1 MKFLILNKEAQ
12 TIFNNRKTLLE
23 QLVATEEALNEAVTV
38 SVSVVPIDS
47 AEGTYNIVFEDAN
60 GDKLA
65 TNTFVLPAGKDGE
78 NGVDGVGISDIS
90 TLSNAQSGMYTLT
103 TIKVT
108 KTDGTTQNFT
118 VYALNGVDGVNGV
131 DGASIEEIDSE
142 SDEQQN
148 GYTVTP
154 VSVKM
159 SDGTTLNFEIRA
171 KNGVDGADGPRGLTG
186 NGIASMVSGAS
197 YISGDKTITP
207 VTVTYSD
214 GTTQDLSIIAQ
225 NGATGGAT
233 LYKHT
238 IQVEFNE
245 GQDSNFLNFRIL
257 GKRSTPVNSSASLS
271 GLLSEGVLIT
281 YGAKYGTNIVV
292 YSLMVPEN
300 TDDILALI
308 IVGSTFS
315 SKQINAGDIISV
327 TDEVSIYG

>member
-214 GTTQDLSIIAQ
+214 GTTQDFSVVAQ
-225 NGATGGAT
+225 NGGSTGGLK
-233 LYKHT
+233 LYKHNVSFNAT
-238 IQVEFNE
+238 ETDTTYSVTLCLLNTDSLPIQNPT
-245 GQDSNFLNFRIL
+245 DLSYSI
-257 GKRSTPVNSSASLS
+257 RSSIKYGVAYYGSQIVMSY
-271 GLLSEGVLIT
+271 GVLNNASTLRLYSDNGSQLTRVSLTQSKIT
-281 YGAKYGTNIVV
+281 NVEDTVEEY
-292 YSLMVPEN
+292 E
-300 TDDILALI
+300 
-308 IVGSTFS
+308 
-315 SKQINAGDIISV
+315 
-327 TDEVSIYG
+327 